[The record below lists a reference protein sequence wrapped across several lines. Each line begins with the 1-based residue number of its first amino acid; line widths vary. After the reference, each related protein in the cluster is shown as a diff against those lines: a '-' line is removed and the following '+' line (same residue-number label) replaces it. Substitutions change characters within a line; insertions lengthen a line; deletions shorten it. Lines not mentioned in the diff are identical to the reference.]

1 MTMDA
6 AKTGASP
13 QRSLLWLV
21 GGLYFSQ
28 GLPMGLAMEALPVVM
43 RQNGVSL
50 DVLAFVPL
58 AALPWILKIFW
69 APLVDNRWSVRL
81 GRRRTWILAMQALL
95 FLSLVAV
102 ALVPAT
108 PANAVLLMGLM
119 GIGMTASATQ
129 DTATDGL
136 AAERLR
142 AGALGHAN
150 ALQIAGM
157 MAGFMV
163 GGGGSLLLIDTIGQ
177 RGVMLLMSIV
187 PLATVIAAWL
197 WREPQ
202 AVDAARTERA
212 RLIDSFRR
220 TGVLPLL
227 LLAFLYGG
235 AHAGGTSVTKLFLV
249 DRGWS
254 NADAGTVAIFGG
266 LVLIAI
272 GSPLGSRLAARG
284 LFTGIVVGVGTLIL
298 GFAAWAMLALDVL
311 PVSWPM
317 VGLAMLFLNAGS
329 GIVAVTAATSI
340 MAFGGAGKQ
349 AGTDITLLQSVNVT
363 GEMLLAGLV
372 VWLAAQA
379 GYGVMFALVAV
390 GCVGIVVVAQ
400 GVRRSLPASVLTSFE
415 DAPSHG

>member
-1 MTMDA
+1 MGETKA
-6 AKTGASP
+6 GASP

-43 RQNGVSL
+43 RQNGVPL

-58 AALPWILKIFW
+58 AALPWILKIVW
-69 APLVDNRWSVRL
+69 APLVDNRWSARL
-81 GRRRTWILAMQALL
+81 GRRRTWILSMQALL
-95 FLSLVAV
+95 FLSFVAV
-102 ALVPAT
+102 ALIPAT
-108 PANAVLLMGLM
+108 PANAVLLMVLM

-136 AAERLR
+136 AAEQLR

-177 RGVMLLMSIV
+177 RGVMLLMSLV

-202 AVDAARTERA
+202 ALAVVPTERA
-212 RLIDSFRR
+212 RIVDSFRR

-272 GSPLGSRLAARG
+272 GSPLGSRLSRHG
-284 LFTGIVVGVGTLIL
+284 LFTGVTVGVGVLVL

-311 PVSWPM
+311 SVTWTT
-317 VGLAMLFLNAGS
+317 VGLAMLLLNAGS

-363 GEMLLAGLV
+363 GEMLLASVV
-372 VWLAAQA
+372 VWLASQA
-379 GYGVMFALVAV
+379 GYGAMFALVAC
-390 GCVGIVVVAQ
+390 GSIGIVVVAQ
-400 GVRRSLPASVLTSFE
+400 VVRRALPSSVLAIFE
-415 DAPSHG
+415 KATSHG